1 MASDQPAPENVK
13 LRYKS
18 ASVYQRADT
27 HSAEVGQLTT
37 DDAFTV
43 LGTEQEYYQV
53 RLADGSVGFIYAQN
67 LVGSNM
73 PLTAVEQEQADT
85 RAANAAR
92 PAGGWR
98 GALNRL
104 RGV

>member
-27 HSAEVGQLTT
+27 HSTEVGQLES
-37 DDAFTV
+37 DDSFTV

-53 RLADGSVGFIYAQN
+53 RLADGSVGFVYAQN
-67 LVGSNM
+67 LIGSNM
-73 PLTAVEQEQADT
+73 PLTAVEQEHADT
-85 RAANAAR
+85 RAADAAK
-92 PAGGWR
+92 PPGGWR
-98 GALNRL
+98 GALHRL
-104 RGV
+104 RGA